1 MNNYLTDNSMI
12 DFNNTRF
19 VLINN
24 KDEHIISLQQTRQ
37 FANDGVKLTENAKDA
52 IEEADEQAWYD
63 HYIGRAEELSRQNA
77 KTDNPF

>member
-1 MNNYLTDNSMI
+1 MINKEAMI

-19 VLINN
+19 VLLNN
-24 KDEHIISLQQTRQ
+24 GDEHIISLDQARQ
-37 FANDGVKLTENAKDA
+37 FANEGTRLTKNAKNE

-63 HYIGRAEELSRQNA
+63 HYVGRYEDGAGKNA